1 MAQNVKET
9 PKGIAE
15 KLPQLAAL
23 AVTPSGLAPSSMK
36 WELTEDVIC
45 SKVKELLVDF
55 IPDIKE
61 VTVETGRHGEP
72 PQGFAWLPSRSSHVI
87 DTSMENSALNRSVQ
101 HYSKELKEVIDKF
114 CPKECKRLIA
124 DANPGTHLVGIPIDL
139 ERAFRVIFDVD
150 GIYAAKATGN
160 SQQIKSR
167 LNLSAVYRPGD
178 GNEKFGKL
186 MYIEIEKSTS
196 IRSRKKP
203 RPTKGFNY

>member
-1 MAQNVKET
+1 MAQNQKDT
-9 PKGIAE
+9 PKCNNE
-15 KLPQLAAL
+15 ELSKLAAL

-45 SKVKELLVDF
+45 SKVKALLTDF

-61 VTVETGRHGEP
+61 VTVETSRHGDA
-72 PQGFAWLPSRSSHVI
+72 PQGFAWLPSNSSHVI
-87 DTSMENSALNRSVQ
+87 DTSMQNSALNRSVQ

-139 ERAFRVIFDVD
+139 QKAFRVIFDVD
-150 GIYAAKATGN
+150 GIYAAKNTGN
-160 SQQIKSR
+160 QQIKSR
-167 LNLSAVYRPGD
+167 LTLSAVYRPGD

-186 MYIEIEKSTS
+186 MYIEVEKSTS